1 MSAEG
6 SARDRPPMAGMHHVA
21 LHARRYESTV
31 GFYRDLLGLRVE
43 WQPDDDNVYLTSGH
57 DNLAIHRATGVV
69 AETGQRLDH
78 IGFIIDVPEDVDRW
92 HDYLTAHGVA
102 IDAPPRTHR
111 DGARSFYC
119 RDPEGTTVQIIHHP
133 PLSARRASAR

>member
-1 MSAEG
+1 
-6 SARDRPPMAGMHHVA
+6 MAGMHHVA
-21 LHARRYESTV
+21 LHARRFESTV

-43 WQPDDDNVYLTSGH
+43 WQPDADNVYLTSGR

-92 HDYLTAHGVA
+92 HDYLAANGVA

-133 PLSARRASAR
+133 PLSASRASAR